1 MKHYFQFLFLGA
13 VLLGSLIL
21 FNHQKSEPF
30 SRLADNPDPVRIELL
45 AEICTNQIA
54 STVPSIKYKPE
65 LAGESWKGNLKQ
77 FEYLNSAAHKVRNK
91 TQMKIHLE
99 LLPVLVIQSGQNLH
113 KGPGSDDPPLS

>member
-1 MKHYFQFLFLGA
+1 MKHYFQFLFFGA

-21 FNHQKSEPF
+21 LNHQKSE
-30 SRLADNPDPVRIELL
+30 SATQSADNPDPVRMELL

-54 STVPSIKYKPE
+54 STVPSIKYKPDI
-65 LAGESWKGNLKQ
+65 AGETGAGNLKQ
-77 FEYLNSAAHKVRNK
+77 LEYLNGAAHKVRNK

-99 LLPVLVIQSGQNLH
+99 LLPVLFIQSGQNLH